1 MTPSK
6 PTRLALAPTRLL
18 GAVLVLLAALS
29 GSSCQGL
36 GKQIRDLNLYSEAED
51 VQLGAAAFQDVTGT
65 EPILTSGPEVAQVR
79 RVTDRLVGSARELMP
94 GIADRFEWE
103 VVVIDR
109 PDVVNAFCLP
119 GGKMAVYT
127 GILPVAETDAG
138 LAVVM
143 GHEIAHATE
152 RHGTERLTRNGLLG
166 GAIDVLLENEDHQA
180 VAEIVA
186 NLGIGLPWGRE
197 DELEADLVGLR
208 ILANAGYDPREAA
221 RFWERM
227 SAATGGGD
235 PSAIEEFLSTHP
247 SNRTRIRQLE
257 EAVPGVL
264 PLYESAAGKQ
274 P

>member
-1 MTPSK
+1 MNHLSPLQ
-6 PTRLALAPTRLL
+6 PLRGLAARLALSLALL
-18 GAVLVLLAALS
+18 CTA
-29 GSSCQGL
+29 SCQGF
-36 GKQIRDLNLYSEAED
+36 QQQVRNLNLYTPAED
-51 VQLGAAAFQDVTGT
+51 SQLGAAAFQDVIAT
-65 EPILTSGPEVAQVR
+65 EPLLSSGPAVDQVE
-79 RVTDRLVGSARELMP
+79 RVTERLVASAREMRP
-94 GIADRFEWE
+94 GIAEGFGWE

-127 GILPVAETDAG
+127 GILAVAGSDAG

-152 RHGTERLTRNGLLG
+152 RHGTERLTRNGLIG
-166 GAIDVLLENEDHQA
+166 GALEVLLENEDERA
-180 VAEIVA
+180 VGELLA
-186 NLGIGLPWGRE
+186 NLGVGLPWGRE

-227 SAATGGGD
+227 SLATGGGG
-235 PSAIEEFLSTHP
+235 SSGLEEFLSTHP
-247 SNRTRIRQLE
+247 SNSTRIQALE
-257 EAVPGVL
+257 AAVPGVL
-264 PLYESAAGKQ
+264 PLYEASLGRQ